1 MDYLLA
7 KNKGK
12 TGCYYK
18 LLADKTVF
26 DEIPD
31 FTESREYQDDY
42 KLQDN
47 EWFVVEQFSQKSYSG
62 GFIQE
67 NFVATSF
74 SFMPKDKYQ
83 HIDHIVS
90 VQGDHKIFVFQKIT
104 PSFIYEKQKTISWGA
119 VVHPSDQ
126 AQLSMQQDVLVIRND
141 ADCFYLKEEDKLYFK
156 KLSSLTTIFAG
167 INILYKEAT
176 NEEVIDFLNMDIL
189 KVASSFNE
197 NNVKTANRRKIK
209 EGTERYNSFSQE
221 QKDKIPQYLAK
232 YCPNSY
238 NEQTKRFNVEDEKG
252 LTNLLNVF
260 NQRYYTTEI
269 DNEKRLA
276 NSVTAL

>member
-7 KNKGK
+7 KTKGK
-12 TGCYYK
+12 TGSYYK
-18 LLADKTVF
+18 VLADKTVF

-62 GFIQE
+62 DFIQE
-67 NFVATSF
+67 DFVATSF

-90 VQGDHKIFVFQKIT
+90 VQDDCKIFVFQKIT

-119 VVHPSDQ
+119 IVHSSDQ
-126 AQLSMQQDVLVIRND
+126 AQLFKQQDVLVIRND
-141 ADCFYLKEEDKLYFK
+141 ADCFYLKDENKLYFK

-176 NEEVIDFLNMDIL
+176 NEEVSDFLNMDIL
-189 KVASSFNE
+189 EVASDFNE
-197 NNVKTANRRKIK
+197 DNVKTANRRKIK
-209 EGTERYNSFSQE
+209 EATERYNSFSQE

-232 YCPNSY
+232 YCPNLY
-238 NEQTKRFNVEDEKG
+238 NAQTKRFCVEDEKG